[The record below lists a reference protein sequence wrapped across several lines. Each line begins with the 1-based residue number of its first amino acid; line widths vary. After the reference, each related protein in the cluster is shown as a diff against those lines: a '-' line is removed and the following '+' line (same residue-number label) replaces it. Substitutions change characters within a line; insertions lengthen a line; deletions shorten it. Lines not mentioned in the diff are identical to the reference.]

1 MVIFLTK
8 SELKQIISD
17 CWNEVLFQYNDKPC
31 GISAEVENSVPTY
44 EVWHG
49 NDIMYYSD
57 VDELMS
63 DKFYSGKSI
72 NELVGLIEFQIL

>member
-1 MVIFLTK
+1 MTKEMLRDIIADCCNDVIFVFEDKASGIT
-8 SELKQIISD
+8 SEVHNYIPT
-17 CWNEVLFQYNDKPC
+17 FQ
-31 GISAEVENSVPTY
+31 
-44 EVWHG
+44 VWHG
-49 NDIMYYSD
+49 NDSKDYSD